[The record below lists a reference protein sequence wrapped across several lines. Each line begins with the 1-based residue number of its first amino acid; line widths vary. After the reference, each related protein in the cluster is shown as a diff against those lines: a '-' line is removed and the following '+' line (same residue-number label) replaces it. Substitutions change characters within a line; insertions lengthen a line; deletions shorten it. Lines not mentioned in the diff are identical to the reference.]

1 MVGLVVLL
9 FLFYNG
15 VIFWLFWVLLK
26 AKDSEIE
33 RLVDERNLVQ
43 GHILK
48 KRLSSLEP
56 RIDKN
61 LIGEGGEK

>member
-9 FLFYNG
+9 FLFYNAAF
-15 VIFWLFWVLLK
+15 FWLVWILLK

-33 RLVDERNLVQ
+33 RLVDERNSLQ

-61 LIGEGGEK
+61 LIDGEGEK